1 MHLMIS
7 HIVSHILNKRSEI
20 RSVLGIDEETEM
32 RYSTSLSPQMSR
44 VSNREEG
51 LVAALLL
58 LLLLASERVVARRT
72 GLLGHEPLASGRATE
87 TIHIISSLL

>member
-1 MHLMIS
+1 
-7 HIVSHILNKRSEI
+7 
-20 RSVLGIDEETEM
+20 VLGIDEETEM

-72 GLLGHEPLASGRATE
+72 GLLSHEPLTSGRATK
-87 TIHIISSLL
+87 TVHIISSLL